1 MTVRELKSAISE
13 LPDDMEVVIE
23 RDWDC
28 VEYGPCTG
36 VDANHVR
43 VWDDADDFD
52 VVDVVNREADFFG
65 LEEEDWERVISKPKV
80 LLLLTRQVNPF
91 E

>member
-28 VEYGPCTG
+28 GCNGPCTG
-36 VDANHVR
+36 VDTNHVR
-43 VWDDADDFD
+43 ISDDAYDYDA
-52 VVDVVNREADFFG
+52 VDVVNHDDTFWG
-65 LEEEDWERVISKPKV
+65 IKKEDWEYIIRKPKV
-80 LLLLTRQVNPF
+80 LLLRTKQVNPF